1 MPIKEKNIAPI
12 AQPRLDHIT
21 PDTELQDTLYSKIL
35 QSKATNQLTKTT
47 SKKGAIVDKIAGY
60 ATLETSGDI
69 TVFLNNYKELKLD
82 TPTHKLLD
90 ALTIVFTQNITD
102 KKHLDETSLDQH
114 RTITLSIDDYMS
126 LCGLKDKK
134 EAKKQ
139 LKKATD
145 TLFNIA
151 LEWDETIKYVPAGKK
166 RAKTEQ
172 VHMKLRLCDKVA
184 EFKRGGN
191 LIFSFSYD
199 LAKYLAKT
207 TGYIMPYPNKLFTLS
222 AKYNPNSY
230 YMGRRIAEHYNMNIA
245 KNNATTIAVKT
256 LLDAT
261 PELPSY
267 EEVAK
272 GKGQIYQRIIE
283 PFERDLKALVDAGV
297 LESWEYCNSK
307 KAPLTQDQL
316 NGLTYEIFSEL
327 YVSFILAEY
336 PNQEQRI
343 RKIES
348 RQARAK
354 AKDEKQR
361 KQA

>member
-1 MPIKEKNIAPI
+1 MKDIKNLTPSLSS
-12 AQPRLDHIT
+12 RLDHIT
-21 PDTELQDTLYSKIL
+21 PDTELQDSQYSKIL
-35 QSKATNQLTKTT
+35 QSKATNQLTKTS
-47 SKKGAIVDKIAGY
+47 SKKGATIDPIAGY
-60 ATLETSGDI
+60 ATLNTSGDI

-90 ALTIVFTQNITD
+90 ALTIVFTQNVTD
-102 KKHLDETSLDQH
+102 KKHLNESDLDQQ

-151 LEWDETIKYVPAGKK
+151 LEWEETIKYVLEGKR

-172 VHMKLRLCDKVA
+172 VHIRLRVCDKLA

-191 LIFSFSYD
+191 LVFSFSYD

-230 YMGRRIAEHYNMNIA
+230 YMGRRIVEHHNMNIA

-267 EEVAK
+267 EDVMSGNK
-272 GKGQIYQRIIE
+272 NIYDRIIA
-283 PFERDLKALVDAGV
+283 PFERDLTALVDAGV

-307 KAPLTQDQL
+307 KAPLTQDQR
-316 NGLTYEIFSEL
+316 NGLSYEIFSEL
-327 YVSFILAEY
+327 YISFKLADY

-343 RKIES
+343 RKIEN

-354 AKDEKQR
+354 AKEEKQR
-361 KQA
+361 KEA